1 MASSSNLTIR
11 CQNCNFSHLCLPLN
25 LSEHELDSLD
35 NLIKRESP
43 LHKNDELIRAGSPFT
58 SLFAVRSGSF
68 KSYTIAND
76 GEQQIIAFHLPGDI
90 IGFNG
95 LTGVHQSFTHALE
108 TSMVCEIPY
117 NTFDQMS
124 LKIPKLR
131 GQVLDIM
138 SQEIRQDKE
147 IMLLLNK
154 RSAEERMAYFINHIS
169 ERFQARGFSATEF
182 NLTMTR
188 GDIGNYLGLTI
199 ETVSRLLGRFQQ
211 DGIISVKGKLIKIES
226 LDDLNS
232 RLGDNVPYSPSCQ
245 AG

>member
-1 MASSSNLTIR
+1 MSSVSNLTIR

-25 LSEHELDSLD
+25 LTTNELDSL
-35 NLIKRESP
+35 NSIIRRESP
-43 LHKNDELIRAGSPFT
+43 LHKQDELIRAGTPFT

-68 KSYTIAND
+68 KSYTLSGD

-95 LTGVHQSFTHALE
+95 LTGVHQSFTQALE

-117 NTFDQMS
+117 NTFDQMTV
-124 LKIPKLR
+124 KIPKLR
-131 GQVLDIM
+131 GQMMDIM

-147 IMLLLNK
+147 IMFLLNK
-154 RSAEERMAYFINHIS
+154 RTAEERVAYFLNHLS
-169 ERFQARGFSATEF
+169 ERFHARGFSATEF

-188 GDIGNYLGLTI
+188 GEIGNYLGLTV

-211 DGIISVKGKLIKIES
+211 EGIIKVQGKFITVECLS
-226 LDDLNS
+226 DLEKK
-232 RLGDNVPYSPSCQ
+232 LGDNIPFTPSCK
-245 AG
+245 AS